1 NRRRVL
7 LIDDIGS
14 GCLLETTQFSLALEP
29 TVGESL
35 AAGADL
41 VLFSGDKLLGGPQAG
56 VIAGKSEL
64 IAQLRRHPLARAV
77 RMDKASIAGLTATL
91 HHYLRGEALNKV
103 PVWRM
108 IATPRAEIERRARRW
123 ARAIGRGAR
132 IVDGRS
138 MIGGGSLPE
147 ESLPTKLLAL
157 DGEGGYVAEIARRL
171 RTGDPPV
178 VARIERDV
186 LLLDPRT
193 VRPDEDRALI
203 AAVKEALSA

>member
-1 NRRRVL
+1 
-7 LIDDIGS
+7 
-14 GCLLETTQFSLALEP
+14 
-29 TVGESL
+29 
-35 AAGADL
+35 

-56 VIAGKSEL
+56 VIVGRTEL

-91 HHYLRGEALNKV
+91 HHYLRGEALTKV

-108 IATPRAEIERRARRW
+108 IAAPPSEIERRARRW
-123 ARAIGRGAR
+123 GRAIRQGAR
-132 IVDGRS
+132 VLDGRS

-147 ESLPTKLLAL
+147 ESLRTKLVAIA
-157 DGEGGYVAEIARRL
+157 GEGGYIAELALRL

-178 VARIERDV
+178 VARIERDS

-193 VRPDEDRALI
+193 VGPEEDRALI
-203 AAVKEALSA
+203 AAVKTALGVP